1 MSFLNCACTKSH
13 THDSP
18 ANAPYSRKPH
28 PLKSTN
34 KDDLDSNGDV
44 GRMMEYVADP
54 SLYELYTVIGKGCD
68 EAITITFT
76 RYTPTGEIVAV
87 KRVDLDHYPH
97 DVSVLQNEIILS
109 RQLYHENVLPTRATF
124 VTNNEIWSILPIMAY
139 GSCKDLLHAY
149 FGNGL
154 SELAV
159 AYIMRDV
166 IQGIEY
172 LHSKGIIHRGIKAS
186 HILLSADGHVSL
198 TGIRNAYSMIR
209 NGHRLRTVHE
219 YPITCVSMLKWF
231 SPEILAQ
238 NLTGYDTK
246 SDIYSIGIT
255 ACELANGAEPFA
267 DMQLTQMLLEK
278 MHGTKPVLIDC
289 TTIADLVG
297 DDDNATQVA
306 QDSGIDV
313 DTAKSRAEVVDIA
326 SRRKFSQ
333 HFHNFVDVC
342 LEKDPT
348 DRPTASSLLNHSFF
362 KHLKKRSCDFLP
374 TLVQP
379 VQPLRADMLQSA
391 TPSPEDELVADL
403 QNINVDDWEF

>member
-1 MSFLNCACTKSH
+1 MSFLKTAD
-13 THDSP
+13 HDE
-18 ANAPYSRKPH
+18 
-28 PLKSTN
+28 
-34 KDDLDSNGDV
+34 LDSNGDV
-44 GRMMEYVADP
+44 SKNRMVEYMPDP
-54 SLYELYTVIGKGCD
+54 SLYELYTVIGRGCD
-68 EAITITFT
+68 EAITITFA
-76 RYTPTGEIVAV
+76 RYTPTGEIIAV
-87 KRVDLDHYPH
+87 KRADLENYPH
-97 DVSVLQNEIILS
+97 DVSVLQNEIIMS
-109 RQLYHENVLPTRATF
+109 RQLHHENILPNIGTF
-124 VTNNEIWSILPIMAY
+124 VTNNEIWTVMPMMAY
-139 GSCKDLLHAY
+139 GSCKDLLHAC

-159 AYIMRDV
+159 AYIIRDV
-166 IQGIEY
+166 LQGLEY

-186 HILLSADGHVSL
+186 HILLSADGRVAL
-198 TGIRNAYSMIR
+198 TGIRNAYSMIK

-246 SDIYSIGIT
+246 SDIYSVGIT

-297 DDDNATQVA
+297 NENGTQVA

-313 DTAKSRAEVVDIA
+313 DTAKSRAEVISIA
-326 SRRKFSQ
+326 SRRKFSS
-333 HFHNFVDVC
+333 HFHSFVDIC
-342 LEKDPT
+342 LEKDPSR
-348 DRPTASSLLNHSFF
+348 RPSAAALLNHSFF
-362 KHLKKRSCDFLP
+362 KHLKKRSSDFLP

-379 VQPLRADMLQSA
+379 VQPLTIEMLQKAHTSA
-391 TPSPEDELVADL
+391 EDELAEGL
-403 QNINVDDWEF
+403 QNVAVDDWEF

>member
-1 MSFLNCACTKSH
+1 MDVKTAD
-13 THDSP
+13 HDE
-18 ANAPYSRKPH
+18 
-28 PLKSTN
+28 
-34 KDDLDSNGDV
+34 LDSNGDV
-44 GRMMEYVADP
+44 SKNRMVEYMPDP
-54 SLYELYTVIGKGCD
+54 SLYELYTVIGRGCD
-68 EAITITFT
+68 EAITITFA
-76 RYTPTGEIVAV
+76 RYTPTGEIIAV
-87 KRVDLDHYPH
+87 KRADLENYPH
-97 DVSVLQNEIILS
+97 DVSVLQNEIIMS
-109 RQLYHENVLPTRATF
+109 RQLHHENILPNIGTF
-124 VTNNEIWSILPIMAY
+124 VTNNEIWTVMPMMAY
-139 GSCKDLLHAY
+139 GSCKDLLHAC

-159 AYIMRDV
+159 AYIIRDV
-166 IQGIEY
+166 LQGLEY

-186 HILLSADGHVSL
+186 HILLSADGRVAL
-198 TGIRNAYSMIR
+198 TGIRNAYSMIK

-246 SDIYSIGIT
+246 SDIYSVGIT

-297 DDDNATQVA
+297 NENGTQVA

-313 DTAKSRAEVVDIA
+313 DTAKSRAEVISIA
-326 SRRKFSQ
+326 SRRKFSS
-333 HFHNFVDVC
+333 HFHSFVDIC
-342 LEKDPT
+342 LEKDPSR
-348 DRPTASSLLNHSFF
+348 RPSAAALLNHSFF
-362 KHLKKRSCDFLP
+362 KHLKKRSSDFLP

-379 VQPLRADMLQSA
+379 VQPLTIEMLQKAHTSA
-391 TPSPEDELVADL
+391 EDELAEGL
-403 QNINVDDWEF
+403 QNVAVDDWEF